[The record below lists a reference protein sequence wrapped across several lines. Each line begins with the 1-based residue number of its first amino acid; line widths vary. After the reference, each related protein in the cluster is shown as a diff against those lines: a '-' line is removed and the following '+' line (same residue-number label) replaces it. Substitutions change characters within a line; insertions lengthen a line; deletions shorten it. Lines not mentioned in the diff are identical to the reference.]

1 MPKHFRQDRP
11 EPRVANPST
20 GFCYF
25 RETRLPLER
34 PFSPCSQ
41 EKIRLGCVGIPV
53 A

>member
-11 EPRVANPST
+11 EPPVANPT

-25 RETRLPLER
+25 RETRLPQER

-41 EKIRLGCVGIPV
+41 EKIRLGCVGILV

>member
-25 RETRLPLER
+25 RETRLPQER
-34 PFSPCSQ
+34 PFCSQ